1 MTAGMVGGGSAQ
13 AVAEADQIEAYIF
26 AQKYFTH
33 DKDEFEERFK
43 QLIWITYC
51 KRFKPLMIEL
61 DSWHGQPVQSLQT
74 DNQWGCTVRCLQ
86 MLIANALDAADL
98 EIPAQQAME
107 ADAD

>member
-1 MTAGMVGGGSAQ
+1 
-13 AVAEADQIEAYIF
+13 
-26 AQKYFTH
+26 
-33 DKDEFEERFK
+33 
-43 QLIWITYC
+43 
-51 KRFKPLMIEL
+51 MIEL

-107 ADAD
+107 TDAD